1 MSTSTTDIVSSPG
14 ELVSV
19 VTSLIS
25 TLREVVQSKNQ
36 AAVIT
41 LQGDLGAG
49 KTTFV
54 QTLGRSL
61 GVTETITSPTF
72 VVMKSYELP
81 KDPHW
86 DTLVHIDAYRFE
98 HGSEALAL
106 RLPELCTQP
115 RTLIC
120 IEWPQRLDE
129 YAPAATLA
137 LHFTYVD
144 PTTRSLTTTYGQI

>member
-1 MSTSTTDIVSSPG
+1 MSTSTTDIVSLPG

-36 AAVIT
+36 ATVIT

-54 QTLGRSL
+54 QTLGRAL

-81 KDPHW
+81 EDPHW

-98 HGSEALAL
+98 QGTEALAL
-106 RLPELCTQP
+106 RLPELCSLP

-120 IEWPQRLDE
+120 IEWPQRLNQ
-129 YAPAATLA
+129 YAPVATLA

-144 PTTRSLTTTYGQI
+144 QTTRSLTTTYGQI